1 MIFSK
6 VKLNKKLNQDI
17 LKTVRNY
24 NAKIYRL
31 KNSGKTNI
39 YIPKKIKVSDFKT
52 ADTSSEF
59 YSYNNQELRQHLRD
73 LKRFLKRGS
82 EEYTKTKSGIT
93 ISKYEKE
100 ILQNR
105 RRRVLKKLRNELED
119 YGRLHLSE
127 LGVPEPFSF
136 KELGDLK
143 YRNMLARKKYL
154 EENSLS
160 NIGKNKLG
168 YYKKFL
174 GNYSKPSRN
183 DLWKANYM
191 EILKIN
197 GRNLGIDDEIIN
209 NVVSN
214 LEKLSAYEFK
224 VAFDTDKHLQA
235 VYDYYLGWKAG
246 TISDES
252 ISNAKDYYI
261 ELSENIELVVNNAR
275 EVASS
280 GRIKY

>member
-24 NAKIYRL
+24 NAKIERL
-31 KNSGKTNI
+31 KKSGKTNV

-73 LKRFLKRGS
+73 LKRFLKRGN
-82 EEYTKTKSGIT
+82 EEIIKTKSGVI
-93 ISKYEKE
+93 IPKYEKE

-105 RRRVLKKLRNELED
+105 RRKVLRKLRNELED

-154 EENSLS
+154 EETNLS
-160 NIGKNKLG
+160 NITKKKLG
-168 YYKKFL
+168 YYRKFL
-174 GNYSKPSRN
+174 SNYSKPSKN
-183 DLWKANYM
+183 DLWKANYI
-191 EILKIN
+191 EIARIN
-197 GRNLGIDDEIIN
+197 GRSLGLDEETIN
-209 NVVSN
+209 NVVKN
-214 LEKLSAYEFK
+214 LDKLSAYEFK
-224 VAFDTDKHLQA
+224 IAFDTDKHLQA
-235 VYDYYLGWKAG
+235 IYDYYLAWKGG
-246 TISDES
+246 TVSEES

-261 ELSENIELVVNNAR
+261 ELSENIEVVLNNAR
-275 EVASS
+275 EIAGT